1 MPELTSGIKTFA
13 EKTKEFHKEYDN
25 VATVNNRENLLWKI
39 LDMPK
44 VIYYFFNHFIIKRI
58 QIMHQCIRSG
68 EYEAAFALTDFAV
81 SLKHSRLYQQP
92 IIKVCSNLQ
101 YPFKKFI

>member
-44 VIYYFFNHFIIKRI
+44 VNPTFSLII
-58 QIMHQCIRSG
+58 S
-68 EYEAAFALTDFAV
+68 
-81 SLKHSRLYQQP
+81 S
-92 IIKVCSNLQ
+92 
-101 YPFKKFI
+101 